1 MFKNRRKLSQVQWVA
16 LMILL
21 LSIMALS
28 HQKHDTGG
36 HHHHRIIDHISHTTK
51 DRKPVQKV
59 CASFTAGQTNATQA
73 TDPIDLAE
81 GSTEQ
86 AVKTFWGIKIST
98 GCLLALLQCL
108 LSSSANIYNEKIFKE
123 DTGFEES
130 IYVQNTKLYMFG
142 IFFNSVTLLMRSEF
156 RSHVAHCGFF
166 YGYNI
171 HASLLIVCTAAF
183 GLTVALILKFRDNMF
198 QVMSFQ
204 LTNVV
209 VITLSVLFFDF
220 SPTLDFFLMAPI
232 VLLAI
237 FVYHSTV
244 RKQDK
249 GDVQAASYEPVP
261 TDNDINFRDP

>member
-1 MFKNRRKLSQVQWVA
+1 
-16 LMILL
+16 MILL

-28 HQKHDTGG
+28 HQRLDTGS
-36 HHHHRIIDHISHTTK
+36 HHHHRIINHISHTAK
-51 DRKPVQKV
+51 DGKPLQKV
-59 CASFTAGQTNATQA
+59 CASLTADETNVTQP
-73 TDPIDLAE
+73 TEPSELAE
-81 GSTEQ
+81 EGTEKS
-86 AVKTFWGIKIST
+86 VKTLLGFKTST
-98 GCLLALLQCL
+98 GCLLALLQCM

-130 IYVQNTKLYMFG
+130 IYVQNTKLYLFG
-142 IFFNSVTLLMRSEF
+142 IFFNSVTLLIRSEF
-156 RSHVAHCGFF
+156 RSHVTHCGFF

-237 FVYHSTV
+237 FVYHSTK

-249 GDVQAASYEPVP
+249 GNVQTVLYESVP
-261 TDNDINFRDP
+261 TDNDNNSHDP

>member
-1 MFKNRRKLSQVQWVA
+1 MFSFLSDRRKLSQVQWAA
-16 LMILL
+16 LMILF

-28 HQKHDTGG
+28 HQQHNTGS
-36 HHHHRIIDHISHTTK
+36 HHAHRIINHIPNTVKNENPS
-51 DRKPVQKV
+51 QKF
-59 CASFTAGQTNATQA
+59 CHSFTGEVKNASQ
-73 TDPIDLAE
+73 
-81 GSTEQ
+81 STV
-86 AVKTFWGIKIST
+86 ASGDIKSLWGFKIST

-142 IFFNSVTLLMRSEF
+142 IVFNSVILFMHSEF
-156 RSHVAHCGFF
+156 RSHVTNCGFF

-171 HASLLIVCTAAF
+171 HASLLIICTAAF

-204 LTNVV
+204 LTNVL
-209 VITLSVLFFDF
+209 VITLSLMFFDF
-220 SPTLDFFLMAPI
+220 SPTLDFFLNAPI

-237 FVYHSTV
+237 FVYHSTR

-249 GDVQAASYEPVP
+249 VKGDSLGDYESVS
-261 TDNDINFRDP
+261 TDNEIQARDP